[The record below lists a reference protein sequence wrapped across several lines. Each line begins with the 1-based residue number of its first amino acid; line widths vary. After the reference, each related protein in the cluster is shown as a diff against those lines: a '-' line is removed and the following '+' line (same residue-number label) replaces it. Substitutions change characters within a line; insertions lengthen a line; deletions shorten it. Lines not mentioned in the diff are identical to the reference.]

1 MKTRSNDIIPNAPFK
16 YESSTNTLEVGTD
29 LYVDGSIKSSDAIM
43 LYYDTQLTF
52 YSGKENS
59 EDITISP
66 LFSNTET
73 ITQLSFIY
81 NLPDG
86 TESYTAYLNLDKTS
100 NILTNKNVKTLFGNQ
115 TLYGT
120 GNIDLYVH
128 YLQIIADSKFYNGV
142 MFSSSNTAATGTGQG
157 LTTLFKATPDTPLDC
172 IILSDI
178 DHNTVGLLKWSGD
191 IWQIQLA
198 NDNFVTVTSVTDR
211 VEIF

>member
-29 LYVDGSIKSSDAIM
+29 LYVDGSIKSQDEIV
-43 LYYDTQLTF
+43 LYNDTQLTF
-52 YSGKENS
+52 YVDKENS
-59 EDITISP
+59 DGIIISP
-66 LFSNTET
+66 LFGDTET
-73 ITQLSFIY
+73 VTQLSFNY
-81 NLPDG
+81 TLPDD
-86 TESYTAYLNLDKTS
+86 TETYTAYLNLDKTS

-157 LTTLFKATPDTPLDC
+157 LTTLFKATPDTSLDC

-211 VEIF
+211 VETI